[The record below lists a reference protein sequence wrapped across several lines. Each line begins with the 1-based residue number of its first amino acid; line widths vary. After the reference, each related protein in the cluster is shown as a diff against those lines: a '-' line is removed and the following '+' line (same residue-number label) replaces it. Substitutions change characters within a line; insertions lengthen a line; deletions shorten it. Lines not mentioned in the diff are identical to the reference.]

1 MPHAVGGGKHRRRHE
16 RHEPG
21 SLPHSEARTRGRRRN
36 RGASGSTHRA
46 LVAGRRRRA
55 RVHGGGRR
63 DGRAPRVD
71 WEPRKR
77 RRSRRVFRRIRFG
90 PVTRRGASVGYGI
103 AACNVRYD
111 LLSLQG
117 KAKRD
122 PEGYR
127 DDVRCSSSTRRAA
140 RAVHVEAPRRI
151 SRRSRILQPSWRR
164 WPSRTRGTCPSS
176 TGPSSSCWT
185 RTTRAER
192 ACGEAAQ
199 RVDPAPI
206 EARAPWATCSG
217 SSSRCFG
224 ARINR
229 RALRRVTRSDA
240 SRRPTRQQNETRRN
254 AEPIGAEPR
263 RSRRPHGRERRGGEE
278 GAGGAHRAA
287 RRNAWNDAAR

>member
-21 SLPHSEARTRGRRRN
+21 SLPHSEARTRGLRRN
-36 RGASGSTHRA
+36 RGASASPHRA

-63 DGRAPRVD
+63 DERAPR
-71 WEPRKR
+71 RLGNR
-77 RRSRRVFRRIRFG
+77 GSAAASRRVFRRLEFG
-90 PVTRRGASVGYGI
+90 PVTRRGAS
-103 AACNVRYD
+103 ARRAERACNVRYD

-127 DDVRCSSSTRRAA
+127 DDVLMQLQHYNALHGLFIVT
-140 RAVHVEAPRRI
+140 EAPGRI

-185 RTTRAER
+185 RTTR
-192 ACGEAAQ
+192 
-199 RVDPAPI
+199 
-206 EARAPWATCSG
+206 
-217 SSSRCFG
+217 
-224 ARINR
+224 
-229 RALRRVTRSDA
+229 
-240 SRRPTRQQNETRRN
+240 
-254 AEPIGAEPR
+254 
-263 RSRRPHGRERRGGEE
+263 
-278 GAGGAHRAA
+278 
-287 RRNAWNDAAR
+287 